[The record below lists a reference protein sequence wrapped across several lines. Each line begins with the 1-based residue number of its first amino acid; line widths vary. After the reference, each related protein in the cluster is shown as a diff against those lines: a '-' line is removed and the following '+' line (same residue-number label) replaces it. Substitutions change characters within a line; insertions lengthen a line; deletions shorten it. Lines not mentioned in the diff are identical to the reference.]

1 MAKYHHERLDGRG
14 YPEGLVDE
22 QIPLGA
28 KIVSLA
34 DSFDAMTTDRPYRR
48 RRSFEDVVRDL
59 RENSGKQFD
68 GKVVTAFARAIL
80 KEVNGDTKERR
91 ITKMLGKDYLQ
102 GDNVPTLL
110 TDLIIDLSNKE
121 AQKAQ
126 EGQKA
131 KGQA

>member
-1 MAKYHHERLDGRG
+1 
-14 YPEGLVDE
+14 
-22 QIPLGA
+22 
-28 KIVSLA
+28 
-34 DSFDAMTTDRPYRR
+34 
-48 RRSFEDVVRDL
+48 
-59 RENSGKQFD
+59 
-68 GKVVTAFARAIL
+68 VTAFARAIL

-110 TDLIIDLSNKE
+110 TDLIIDLTHKE

-126 EGQKA
+126 EEQKA